1 MTMPQRFSYT
11 CDAEHAF
18 GIHRGQIRIALA
30 FTPEDA
36 RLIVGALNA
45 LLAHDGEV
53 DPNEIVGD
61 LPPDTSGGA
70 VTPADLIEAAGHG
83 HGRR

>member
-18 GIHRGQIRIALA
+18 GIHRGQLRIALA
-30 FTPEDA
+30 FTPADA
-36 RLIVGALNA
+36 RLIVNALNRM
-45 LLAHDGEV
+45 LAHDGEV
-53 DPNEIVGD
+53 DPSELVGD
-61 LPPDTSGGA
+61 LPADTSGGA
-70 VTPADLIEAAGHG
+70 VTPADLAAAHANG